1 MSSACFCL
9 EVSEVRFRPFCYN
22 RTMDSRLDAHDEEH
36 FEELL
41 GYGIAALKGGD
52 RQQARRWLTKATL
65 IKLSDARAWL
75 WLSATTDDPTEQRDY
90 LEKAVAAEP
99 SNAAARRG
107 LVMLSDKIDKS
118 RLVPEGA
125 SVEPRRPAEPEE
137 AAAEGFT
144 CPKCGGP
151 MQFDIEKSDLVCP
164 YCGAVQV
171 IEKKLAANTA
181 EHSIDYVLP
190 TTRAHRWAEA
200 QQRLSC
206 ENCGALSLLPPGMQA
221 DRCPYCGSNRLV
233 LSSERAELVDP
244 QAVAL
249 FKITEKNALSQVH
262 SWLIKGLFVPD
273 DLVVKV
279 SQVRLQPAYYP
290 FWTFDGTLE
299 ITWNCEV
306 NEGSSKAPR
315 WVQRRGSEFD
325 LFDDV
330 LVPGLR
336 KMPID
341 ELSRIEP
348 FDLKDI
354 VEFAPQFMAGWTAL
368 SYDLPLSDATL
379 KAREKVIARLRRSLP
394 SKVEPGRE
402 KRNLTSGGGKWSGLT
417 FKYVFLPLWVGT
429 YRYRGV
435 DYRLL
440 VNGQTGKVGG
450 QKPRDQFKVWMTAFL
465 FLAALIFLAVIAY
478 LVWTRTSG
486 VRLGG

>member
-1 MSSACFCL
+1 
-9 EVSEVRFRPFCYN
+9 
-22 RTMDSRLDAHDEEH
+22 MDSRLGSHDEEH

-52 RQQARRWLTKATL
+52 RLQARRWLTKATL
-65 IKLSDARAWL
+65 IKLSDARPWL
-75 WLSATTDDPTEQRDY
+75 WLSATTDDPAEQRDY

-107 LVMLSDKIDKS
+107 LVMLSDKIDKT
-118 RLVPEGA
+118 RVVPEGA
-125 SVEPRRPAEPEE
+125 SVEPRQPTAPEE
-137 AAAEGFT
+137 AQAESFS
-144 CPKCGGP
+144 CPKCGGR
-151 MQFDIEKSDLVCP
+151 MAFDIEKSDLVCP
-164 YCGAVQV
+164 YCGTVRV
-171 IEKKLAANTA
+171 IEKKLAADTA
-181 EHSIDYVLP
+181 EQPIDYVLP

-206 ENCGALSLLPPGMQA
+206 ERCGALTLLPPGQQA

-233 LSSERAELVDP
+233 ISSEKAELVDP
-244 QAVAL
+244 QAIAL
-249 FKITEKNALSQVH
+249 FKIPEKEAVNQVRR
-262 SWLIKGLFVPD
+262 WLIKGLFVPD
-273 DLVVKV
+273 DLVAKV
-279 SQVRLQPAYYP
+279 SQVSLRPAYYP

-315 WVQRRGSEFD
+315 WVSRSGAEFE

-336 KMPID
+336 SMSTD
-341 ELSRIEP
+341 VVASIEP

-354 VEFAPQFMAGWTAL
+354 VEFVPQFLAGWTAL

-417 FKYVFLPLWVGT
+417 FKNVLLPLWVGI
-429 YRYRGV
+429 YQYRGV
-435 DYRLL
+435 DYRLW

-465 FLAALIFLAVIAY
+465 FLAAVSLLAVIAY
-478 LVWTRTSG
+478 LVWTRTTGAS
-486 VRLGG
+486 LGG